1 MREKKG
7 EIVFGNPQLLIA
19 LPESD
24 QYYFQIGLICLKKNE
39 TKRKINDKTTNDFR
53 AHSLFD

>member
-24 QYYFQIGLICLKKNE
+24 QYYFQIGLICFKKKMKLKEK
-39 TKRKINDKTTNDFR
+39 
-53 AHSLFD
+53 